1 MSDILRIGIV
11 SAINHDEHT
20 VRVRFEEENATS
32 GWLKVIKSPTSVT
45 AKATATADTKVK
57 DNSPVEEGTE
67 KAVTVSVDV
76 DINVDIET
84 EATPWFPAV
93 GETVLCMYNPG
104 FNEDGFVI
112 GGL

>member
-11 SAINHDEHT
+11 SNVKPDDRT
-20 VRVRFEEENATS
+20 VRVRFEEENTTS
-32 GWLKVIKSPTSVT
+32 GWLKVIKSPASVT
-45 AKATATADTKVK
+45 AKATATTDTKV
-57 DNSPVEEGTE
+57 SGGESSEEIPQNNIS
-67 KAVTVSVDV
+67 VDVDVSVDV
-76 DINVDIET
+76 ET
-84 EATPWFPAV
+84 ETAPWFPAV